1 MEAKL
6 PMVLACIVIGLM
18 IGVCVITFDKWFNF
32 IFSPASIRIGK
43 NDAIHVVCPKCGR
56 KVKRVKSGSQ
66 HCNSCHT
73 YF

>member
-1 MEAKL
+1 MF
-6 PMVLACIVIGLM
+6 LACIVIALM
-18 IGVCVITFDKWFNF
+18 IGICVITYDKWFNF
-32 IFSPASIRIGK
+32 IFLPLSFRIDK
-43 NDAIHVVCPKCGR
+43 NDTHHVECPKCSI

>member
-1 MEAKL
+1 MEPRL

-18 IGVCVITFDKWFNF
+18 IGICVITFDKWFDF
-32 IFSPASIRIGK
+32 IFSPAYFRIGK
-43 NDAIHVVCPKCGR
+43 NDTIYVECPKCSK
-56 KVKRVKSGSQ
+56 KVKRVKSSSQ